1 VDFGPFTCIPGAN
14 GVGKSNV
21 FDAIQFLALLSDRPL
36 MEAAEAVRTTR
47 DERAGDPRDLFWSGD
62 PDRTMRLAAEMLVP
76 PEVEDDF
83 GQVVNPSIS
92 FLGLLLFPWVV

>member
-1 VDFGPFTCIPGAN
+1 MHCIAGAN

-21 FDAIQFLALLSDRPL
+21 FDAIQFLALLADRPL

-47 DERAGDPRDLFWSGD
+47 DERAGDPRDLFWSANPQGV
-62 PDRTMRLAAEMLVP
+62 MRFAAEMLVP

-83 GQVVNPSIS
+83 GQVVRPSIS
-92 FLGLLLFPWVV
+92 FLATSSRSDMRLQVP